1 MADDDLNRLL
11 IESQNVLGTN
21 VRVPF
26 QGQGDLAASAAGGLP
41 APAATG
47 QGQSG
52 GGRAIPGA
60 GGAAGLPDLSKLL
73 KGMGGTDL
81 GTRGDTGGVSLSDL
95 LRSLQGASGLGAP
108 GTGGIGSIAG
118 QAGAIP
124 FGTIDTAQVNQLFQQ
139 GFTGDQIK
147 EIMGGLEAV
156 SSGAQGVGGAVP
168 GTAEA
173 ATSGVSGLGGA
184 AGGAGILSAI
194 LGLIASQTGNKDLG
208 MAANAVGDVAGV
220 AGTAAAA
227 PAAFAGAEAAAGGA
241 AVGSAAAG
249 GASAI
254 GGAAG
259 LAFAP
264 VAAALLIDSIM
275 QMAGSKDAPDLI
287 GSAMEGTQGNYPFF
301 NKGLVAN
308 EGQQGQAFN
317 TLAQALPYVQ
327 NKEEL
332 GQLLNTMKHYE
343 TSTTGAPLT
352 GGQEGV
358 YNLQTIP
365 GTGPITHGQQT
376 PAVDWGPQTAQ
387 FQSIIDQ
394 LMTTLPGDPI
404 TATYGQPGGALEGDA
419 AMRLWTQFLPRGDV
433 SPVYLPQAIPGS
445 QMVIGAGGEG
455 GGGMEIP
462 LAGLPS
468 GWHAPGDLHQLG
480 VAEPYGAVLRYG
492 DPAYPYNTASPWG
505 TWPAPGQFFGS
516 PSAAWQSLVGGP
528 TTAPAAS
535 APSGMDSIAA
545 AALATPPGDFAGGML
560 PEEQRKKLL
569 A

>member
-11 IESQNVLGTN
+11 VESQNILGTN

-26 QGQGDLAASAAGGLP
+26 QGQGDLAAGAASGLP
-41 APAATG
+41 APSAG
-47 QGQSG
+47 GSGQSGG

-60 GGAAGLPDLSKLL
+60 GGASGLPDLSKLL
-73 KGMGGTDL
+73 KQLGGTDL
-81 GTRGDTGGVSLSDL
+81 GTRGDTGGVPLADV
-95 LRSLQGASGLGAP
+95 LRSLPGIAGFGAP
-108 GTGGIGSIAG
+108 AASGIGSISG
-118 QAGAIP
+118 QAGTIP
-124 FGTIDTAQVNQLFQQ
+124 FGSIDTAQVNQLFQQ

-227 PAAFAGAEAAAGGA
+227 PAAFAGAEAAGSGA

-259 LAFAP
+259 LAFSP

-275 QMAGSKDAPDLI
+275 QMAGSKDAPNLI
-287 GSAMEGTQGNYPFF
+287 GSAMEGSIGKYPFF
-301 NKGLVAN
+301 NKGLLAN

-327 NKEEL
+327 SKEEL

-365 GTGPITHGQQT
+365 GTGPVTHGQQT

-387 FQSIIDQ
+387 FQQIIDQ

-404 TATYGQPGGALEGDA
+404 TATYDQPGGALEGDA
-419 AMRLWTQFLPRGDV
+419 AMRLWSQFLNREQTAPLYQPGATPGTPGLQVGEGLTPDLPGLAAGFHPASEFATAGV
-433 SPVYLPQAIPGS
+433 SPVGYGQPGYDY
-445 QMVIGAGGEG
+445 AG
-455 GGGMEIP
+455 
-462 LAGLPS
+462 S
-468 GWHAPGDLHQLG
+468 G
-480 VAEPYGAVLRYG
+480 Y
-492 DPAYPYNTASPWG
+492 
-505 TWPAPGQFFGS
+505 PAPGQYVGS
-516 PSAAWQSLVGGP
+516 ISPYWQQLAGSAG
-528 TTAPAAS
+528 S
-535 APSGMDSIAA
+535 APTGMDSIAA